1 MTHESNKIPPGFFV
15 RDTPTDYRKCDLCG
29 CETEKLYGVCD
40 VEGVSRWSACASCHR
55 SAAEEGRG

>member
-1 MTHESNKIPPGFFV
+1 MTNENNIPPGFFV
-15 RDTPTDYRKCDLCG
+15 RDTPTDRRCDLCG

-40 VEGVSRWSACASCHR
+40 VEGVLRWSACASCHR